1 MGKGLRNHYI
11 YIYIYIY
18 IMMGKLQH
26 AHASDF
32 LDMDM

>member
-1 MGKGLRNHYI
+1 MGKGLRNH